1 MNSHG
6 IFPERSHS
14 AVLDRP
20 STVDEL
26 VPHLVC
32 NWPRVVINGVT
43 VSAPITRSGTVVTA
57 RIHLGALLP
66 SDVRVAVVMRPG
78 LLRAA
83 AEIPLSCHGE
93 AREDGSFLF
102 EGIVPPAALTDGRSA
117 IRVTSA
123 AALPAWRYILE
134 AIEAPC
140 RP

>member
-1 MNSHG
+1 MNTHG
-6 IFPERSHS
+6 MYSERSHS

-43 VSAPITRSGTVVTA
+43 VSEPITRVGSVVTA

-66 SDVRVAVVMRPG
+66 NDVRVAVVVRPG
-78 LLRAA
+78 LLRGA
-83 AEIPLSCHGE
+83 AELPLSCHSD
-93 AREDGSFLF
+93 ASDDGSFLF
-102 EGIVPPAALTDGRSA
+102 EGIVPPAALTDGRCA